1 MDDNLSAA
9 VKEAF
14 VRLHAEGLIY
24 RDNRLV
30 NWCCKLRTAVSD
42 IEVRQR
48 GGGGRGAARGSWA
61 AGQGL
66 CCVGCCV
73 GQGQAGV
80 ASGWCHR
87 EACACWRPP
96 ALTTTW
102 CPLPSPLAPGGLYRH
117 SQAHAANSAWV

>member
-42 IEVRQR
+42 IEV
-48 GGGGRGAARGSWA
+48 GAGP
-61 AGQGL
+61 
-66 CCVGCCV
+66 
-73 GQGQAGV
+73 
-80 ASGWCHR
+80 
-87 EACACWRPP
+87 CACSGQLAACRWY
-96 ALTTTW
+96 
-102 CPLPSPLAPGGLYRH
+102 PLHHLAHQCAACCQPTMRIPCLRSIWFGSFFQVDYINSVSPF
-117 SQAHAANSAWV
+117 